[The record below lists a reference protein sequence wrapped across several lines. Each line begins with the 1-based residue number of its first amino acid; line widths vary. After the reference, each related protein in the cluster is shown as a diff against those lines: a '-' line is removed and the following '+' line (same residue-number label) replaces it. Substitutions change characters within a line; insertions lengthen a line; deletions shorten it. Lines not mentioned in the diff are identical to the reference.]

1 LNISVAQQHPSA
13 EVAALNKK
21 LVEADRSLILPNG
34 LPGRPW
40 FRHAIYAPGRHA
52 GYAAAVIPGVNDAID
67 DKDFAQTEKQISAL
81 ALSLNRA
88 AEALES
94 YRPLASR

>member
-1 LNISVAQQHPSA
+1 LNQ
-13 EVAALNKK
+13 K
-21 LVEADRSLILPNG
+21 LIDADRALLLPNG

-40 FRHAIYAPGRHA
+40 FRHAIYAPGRQA

-67 DKDFAQTEKQISAL
+67 DKDFVETEKQINAL
-81 ALSLNRA
+81 TAALNRA

-94 YRPLASR
+94 YRLSEKR